1 MIDTMAGADKSWLLG
16 LLCLPLVTVLSE
28 CSLPSHQP
36 GTAQGATLVQTTP
49 DYAPA
54 SSTSPAQ
61 SPTPPAPPPPLSPF
75 ADAAVSFLIRGH
87 FVRGEQVVVRICLHA
102 DHSIASSAIVE
113 SSGDRRFDE
122 MALDWARRMQLRT
135 EATPGHTIAR
145 CGSVRVELRD
155 TAAPGM
161 GRSVGEQLG

>member
-1 MIDTMAGADKSWLLG
+1 MIDTMAGTDKSWLLAS
-16 LLCLPLVTVLSE
+16 LCLPLVTVLTE
-28 CSLPSHQP
+28 CSLPSRP
-36 GTAQGATLVQTTP
+36 VGTASSAALLP
-49 DYAPA
+49 PPA
-54 SSTSPAQ
+54 SASPSSTPPAQ
-61 SPTPPAPPPPLSPF
+61 SPTPTAPPPPLSPF
-75 ADAAVSFLIRGH
+75 ADSAVSFLIRGH

-102 DHSIASSAIVE
+102 DHSIASSVIVE